1 MTREPTGI
9 QYEATVVD
17 SKTFQDKVAIA
28 YPMAKVDARVYE
40 AACHEGNYSMPNML
54 SAARKEAEEAAKAAE
69 QK

>member
-1 MTREPTGI
+1 VTREPTGI